1 MTSATVP
8 LPQGA
13 DFERIPEFED
23 VEAAAARLKGQA
35 VVTPLL
41 EYPELNERLGARLLI
56 KPENLQR
63 SGSFKFRGAYNR
75 VSAIPEDMRAR
86 GVIAFS
92 SGNHAQ
98 GVAAAAKIH
107 GIPATIVMPSDAPRI
122 KIGNT
127 QAYGAKVV
135 TYDRFTEDR
144 EAIAAAISAE
154 TGATLIKPYDDT
166 LIIAGQGTCGLEIAQ
181 QARAAGANLDA
192 VLICCGGGGLSSGSA
207 LAIKTLSPRTEVYAV
222 EPETFDD
229 TRRSLQS
236 GTRVGNDP
244 AARSICDA
252 LLAMMPG
259 KMTFEMNQRLL
270 AGALAVSDEEVL
282 HAMAFAFR
290 ALKLVVEPGGA
301 VCLAAVLSGKI
312 PVAGRSL
319 AITLS
324 GGNVDPERV
333 MEALEIG

>member
-13 DFERIPEFED
+13 DFERIPDFED

-154 TGATLIKPYDDT
+154 TSATLIKPYDDT

-181 QARAAGANLDA
+181 QARAAGADLDA

>member
-1 MTSATVP
+1 
-8 LPQGA
+8 
-13 DFERIPEFED
+13 
-23 VEAAAARLKGQA
+23 
-35 VVTPLL
+35 
-41 EYPELNERLGARLLI
+41 
-56 KPENLQR
+56 
-63 SGSFKFRGAYNR
+63 
-75 VSAIPEDMRAR
+75 
-86 GVIAFS
+86 
-92 SGNHAQ
+92 
-98 GVAAAAKIH
+98 
-107 GIPATIVMPSDAPRI
+107 
-122 KIGNT
+122 
-127 QAYGAKVV
+127 VV

-181 QARAAGANLDA
+181 QARAAGADLDA
-192 VLICCGGGGLSSGSA
+192 ILICCGGGGLSSGSA

>member
-13 DFERIPEFED
+13 DFERIPDFED
-23 VEAAAARLKGQA
+23 VEVAAARLKGQA

-75 VSAIPEDMRAR
+75 VSAIPEDVRAR

-154 TGATLIKPYDDT
+154 TSATLIKPYDDT

-181 QARAAGANLDA
+181 QARAAGADLDA